1 MKAKILVV
9 EDHEELR
16 EEIVD
21 SLVDQDYEVSS
32 KPNAADGIE
41 AARWAQFDL
50 LITDV
55 RLPGTQDGLDG
66 LEAIKKLLPKI
77 YTIVITGYADDT
89 APSRAMRQ
97 GVDFYLYKPF
107 GIAKLLNVVETVLA
121 TQRDH
126 STYQHQLSQ
135 FFQGPRRLLA
145 SLAGKSEQPELVLDP
160 ARIVLFKALY
170 AGMQS
175 KNLTV
180 TGALSLW
187 DELQPL
193 EQSYE
198 ALQNITGP
206 GADELARKYQLLQAR
221 AEKMAQSR
229 TTGDPKPREPGQMV
243 MAFFSRL
250 YQRVVDGAFGV
261 PILMA
266 APALWARANQRR
278 PENDMGLIWDRIF
291 GTA

>member
-9 EDHEELR
+9 EDYDELR

-21 SLVDQDYEVSS
+21 SLTDEDYEVSS
-32 KPNAADGIE
+32 KANAADGIE

-55 RLPGTQDGLDG
+55 RLPGTQDGIDG
-66 LEAIKKLLPKI
+66 LEGIKKLLPKI
-77 YTIVITGYADDT
+77 YTIVITGYTDDN
-89 APSRAMRQ
+89 APSRAMRH

-107 GIAKLLNVVETVLA
+107 GIAKLINVVDTVLA

-126 STYQHQLSQ
+126 STYQHQLAK

-145 SLAGKSEQPELVLDP
+145 GLAGKSEQPELILDP
-160 ARIVLFKALY
+160 ARITFFKALY

-180 TGALSLW
+180 TGSLSLW

-193 EQSYE
+193 EQAYE

-206 GADELARKYQLLQAR
+206 GAEELARKYQLLQAR

-243 MAFFSRL
+243 MAFFSKL
-250 YQRVVDGAFGV
+250 YQRAVDGAFGV

-278 PENDMGLIWDRIF
+278 PEGEMGNIWDRIF
-291 GTA
+291 GT